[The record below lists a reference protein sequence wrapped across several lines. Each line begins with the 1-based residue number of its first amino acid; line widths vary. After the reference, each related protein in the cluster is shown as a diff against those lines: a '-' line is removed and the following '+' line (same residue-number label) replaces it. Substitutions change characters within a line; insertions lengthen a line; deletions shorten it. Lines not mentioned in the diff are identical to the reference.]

1 LWFAYERGSDYNGR
15 ELIASPHEEETLKSN
30 RFKRISFF
38 ILIFLFLLTACKPQ
52 AVPTTTVQPV
62 ESTPDQVVP
71 TSVPTPEPPKSLVI
85 CIGEEPLTLY
95 PYGGN
100 SRGMWSILEAIY
112 DGPVDT
118 VNFMPEPVILEKI
131 PDYESGDAQKHTVA
145 VVAGD
150 RIVDA
155 SGNVVILLAGVK
167 YLPTGCLDQ
176 SCAVEWDG
184 QSSVEMD
191 QQILHY
197 QLKPGLLWSD
207 GEALTANDSAYSFQI
222 ASDPASPINTYY
234 IERTA
239 SYEVFDKLQTQWIGL
254 PGFIT
259 PHLGDL
265 FWLPLPQHTW
275 GDLSAE
281 ELLTALDS
289 TQKPLGWGPYQI
301 DEWVSGSH
309 IELSRNPNYFR
320 AAEGLPKFDKL
331 VFRFLGPNADSN
343 LKALEINECDF
354 VDSTVEFD
362 QQLVDLVE
370 RSNLGEINAYF
381 GQGPEWE
388 HLDFGIVPSSYDDG
402 YEFDVDRP
410 DWFGDKRMR
419 TAIAYCTDRF
429 AIANR
434 YFVNRSSV
442 PASFFPPSHPAY
454 NSNLTTI
461 PYDVNLG
468 KTLLDQIGW
477 RDEDNNPNTPRISL
491 GVPNVPD
498 GTPLV
503 LDLVTSQSEL
513 RQLVSTDL
521 AQSLMAC
528 GIEIVVQHVY
538 PAELY
543 APGPEGVM
551 FGRNFDLAQFTWQA
565 GRSNPCF
572 LYTSDQIPNSGNLW
586 VGANITG
593 FSNVLYDQTCQQAQK
608 AALDDTEAQAE
619 IQRLFNEELPVL
631 PLYYQLKIAAS
642 RPDFC
647 GFSEVDVSGRSVLN
661 ALEGFGYGEIC
672 TNP

>member
-1 LWFAYERGSDYNGR
+1 MIIMERM
-15 ELIASPHEEETLKSN
+15 ITSPHEEETLNST
-30 RFKRISFF
+30 RLKRISFF
-38 ILIFLFLLTACKPQ
+38 LLIFLFLLSACQ
-52 AVPTTTVQPV
+52 SQTIPTTTMQPENLTPEVV
-62 ESTPDQVVP
+62 EP
-71 TSVPTPEPPKSLVI
+71 TSVPTPEPPKSLAI

-118 VNFMPEPVILEKI
+118 VNFMPVPVILEKI
-131 PDYESGDAQKHTVA
+131 PDYESGDAQINVVA

-155 SGNVVILLAGVK
+155 GGSVVTLLAGVK
-167 YLPTGCLDQ
+167 YLPAGCNDK

-184 QSSVEMD
+184 EAAIEME
-191 QQILHY
+191 QQILRY

-207 GEALTANDSAYSFQI
+207 GDALTANDSHYSFLI
-222 ASDPASPINTYY
+222 ASDPASPVNTYY
-234 IERTA
+234 VDRTA
-239 SYEVFDKLQTQWIGL
+239 SYEAFDDVQTQWIGL
-254 PGFIT
+254 PGFIS

-265 FWLPLPQHTW
+265 FWLPLPQHVW
-275 GDLSAE
+275 GELSAE
-281 ELLTALDS
+281 ELLTAVDS
-289 TQKPLGWGPYQI
+289 TQQPLGWGPYRI
-301 DEWVSGSH
+301 DNWVAGSH

-320 AAEGLPKFDKL
+320 ADEGLPKFEKL

-354 VDSTVEFD
+354 VDATVEFD
-362 QQLVDLVE
+362 QQLVEVVE

-402 YEFDVDRP
+402 YQLDVDRP
-410 DWFGDKRMR
+410 DWFGDVRMR
-419 TAIAYCTDRF
+419 TAIAYCSDRF
-429 AIANR
+429 GIANR
-434 YFVNRSSV
+434 YFVNRSTV

-454 NSNLTTI
+454 NASLTTI
-461 PYDVNLG
+461 PYDIDMGNM
-468 KTLLDQIGW
+468 LLDQIGW
-477 RDEDNNPNTPRISL
+477 RDDDDNSNTPRISL
-491 GVPNVPD
+491 GVLNVPD

-503 LDLVTSQSEL
+503 LDLVSTQSEL
-513 RQLVSTDL
+513 RQLVSGDL
-521 AQSLMAC
+521 ARSLIAC
-528 GIEIVVQHVY
+528 GIETVVQHVL
-538 PAELY
+538 PTDLY

-572 LYTSDQIPNSGNLW
+572 LYTSDQIPNVENLW

-593 FSNVLYDQTCQQAQK
+593 FSSELYDQTCQLAQR
-608 AALDDTEAQAE
+608 AALDDSESQAE
-619 IQRLFNEELPVL
+619 IQRLFNEDLPVL

-647 GFSEVDVSGRSVLN
+647 GFNAIDVSGRSVLFD
-661 ALEGFGYGEIC
+661 LEGFGYAEIFS
-672 TNP
+672 NP

>member
-1 LWFAYERGSDYNGR
+1 M
-15 ELIASPHEEETLKSN
+15 KSN

-52 AVPTTTVQPV
+52 AVPTTTVPPV

-145 VVAGD
+145 VMAGD

-265 FWLPLPQHTW
+265 FWLPLPQHAW

-281 ELLTALDS
+281 ELLSSTDS
-289 TQKPLGWGPYQI
+289 TLKPLGWGPYQI
-301 DEWVSGSH
+301 DDWVSGSH

-354 VDSTVEFD
+354 VDATVEFD

-388 HLDFGIVPSSYDDG
+388 HLDFGIFPSSYDDG

-543 APGPEGVM
+543 APGPDGVM

-572 LYTSDQIPNSGNLW
+572 LYTSEQIPNSQNLW

-593 FSNVLYDQTCQQAQK
+593 YSNEIYDQTCQQAQK

-631 PLYYQLKIAAS
+631 PLYY
-642 RPDFC
+642 
-647 GFSEVDVSGRSVLN
+647 
-661 ALEGFGYGEIC
+661 
-672 TNP
+672 